1 MKNIK
6 KKPCHQKVILKSPPI
21 NKQTNKQFVEK
32 QMCMHTNNIS
42 YSSYKT
48 SKSKNCSYI
57 SLIYFGCFLDLLH
70 EEFSLFVCFLS
81 GCIPERDLLL
91 VNYVHFYG
99 SLSWGSW
106 GLQTQLYFTQ
116 CIYLSLVWWYF
127 SRKSQTSFFGN
138 VNVTFADKMS
148 GPVLNIPTNNNL
160 SHWWVKLPHCSD
172 MKLVIQ
178 NHIYRYVSPLSQLL

>member
-21 NKQTNKQFVEK
+21 NKQTN
-32 QMCMHTNNIS
+32 NLL
-42 YSSYKT
+42 
-48 SKSKNCSYI
+48 KNRCVCIQTTFLTLLTKPANRRIVPTYHWYT
-57 SLIYFGCFLDLLH
+57 LGVFLTYFMRNLVFLCFI
-70 EEFSLFVCFLS
+70 S

-91 VNYVHFYG
+91 VNYVHFYD

-127 SRKSQTSFFGN
+127 SRNSQTSFFGN

-178 NHIYRYVSPLSQLL
+178 NHIHRYVSPLSQLL